1 MTAFSRRTALG
12 ALGTVPLAASGVLA
26 TAGAAMA
33 GGSTDG
39 VIPAAIRYGGPYDRY
54 LAHLAS
60 QDRFSGTVLVARRG
74 RTVLARSYG
83 MADKQRA
90 IPNRIDTIFNLASA
104 AKPFTGL
111 AVVQL
116 AERGKLRF
124 YDKIGTHLSG
134 FPAEVASKVTIHHLL
149 THTGGL
155 TSYMGTDVERVY
167 HSVEEW
173 TETIQRRTRELTL
186 RFTPGTDKAYSS
198 EGYEILGEIVAT
210 VSGRPFQQYVREQI
224 FAPAGMTD
232 SAYYTRPRWLT
243 DPRIAHPYIYQ
254 QDGSRVDGVRNLS
267 AGATINGG
275 FGSNAARGYV
285 GSGGGGGFSTGPD
298 LVRFALALQG
308 DTLLKRPYR
317 ELYLGGKVSSP
328 PLAGGAPADPRRG
341 ESFQAYG
348 PIAGSFDDQR
358 IASHG
363 GGIAGGNTNWSIYLD
378 TEWVGVVLANYD
390 LVDFPAIIDQER
402 EAVAG

>member
-1 MTAFSRRTALG
+1 MAQLTRRTALG
-12 ALGTVPLAASGVLA
+12 VLGTVPLAAGGILPSRPA
-26 TAGAAMA
+26 PAGAS
-33 GGSTDG
+33 GRRG
-39 VIPAAIRYGGPYDRY
+39 VPQALRAYDRY
-54 LAHLAS
+54 LAGQAE
-60 QDRFSGTVLVARRG
+60 QDLFSGTMLVAHRG

-83 MADKQRA
+83 MADKQRGV
-90 IPNRIDTIFNLASA
+90 PNRTDTIYNLASA

-116 AERGKLRF
+116 AERRGLRF
-124 YDKIGTHLSG
+124 YEKIGTYLDG
-134 FPAEVASKVTIHHLL
+134 FPDQVATQVSIHHLL

-155 TSYMGTDVERVY
+155 TGFTGDIERVF
-167 HSVEEW
+167 HSVAEW
-173 TETIQRRTRELTL
+173 TEYSRQRTRELSL

-210 VSGRPFQQYVREQI
+210 VSGQPFQQYVREHI

-232 SAYYTRPRWLT
+232 SAYYTRSQWLT
-243 DPRIAHPYIYQ
+243 NPRIAHPYIYQ
-254 QDGSRVDGVRNLS
+254 QDGTRADGVRDLD

-275 FGSNAARGYV
+275 FGTNAARGFI
-285 GSGGGGGFSTGPD
+285 GSGGGGGFATAPD
-298 LVRFALALQG
+298 LVRFAQALRD

-328 PLAGGAPADPRRG
+328 PLAGPTPPSPADPRRG
-341 ESFQAYG
+341 EPFQAYG
-348 PIAGSFDDQR
+348 PIAASFNDQR

-378 TEWVGVVLANYD
+378 TEYVGVILANYD
-390 LVDFPAIIDQER
+390 LHDIQAVIDQER
-402 EAVAG
+402 EAIAGGR